1 MNDDNSILPIE
12 IDLNIAKKGEVS
24 EGVLS
29 ALGWQTKWLLKRM
42 FGDFGI
48 GNANVTG
55 TPEQL
60 AAFAAALG
68 NEKRYLEAFQKYGL
82 GDQNTFQS
90 KWRLDDAV
98 ARFERETGLKWPFN

>member
-1 MNDDNSILPIE
+1 MNDDNSIVPIE
-12 IDLNIAKKGEVS
+12 IDLDVANKGEIS

-42 FGDFGI
+42 FGDFGV
-48 GNANVTG
+48 GNANITG
-55 TPEQL
+55 TPTQI
-60 AAFAAALG
+60 AAFASALG

-82 GDQNTFQS
+82 GDAQTFQS

-98 ARFERETGLKWPFN
+98 ARFEGETGLKWPFN

>member
-1 MNDDNSILPIE
+1 MDDNNSILPIK
-12 IDLNIAKKGEVS
+12 IDLNVAKSGEVT

-42 FGDFGI
+42 FGDFNV
-48 GNANVTG
+48 GNASVTG

-68 NEKRYLEAFQKYGL
+68 NEKSYLEAFEKYGL
-82 GDQNTFQS
+82 GDEQTFQS

-98 ARFERETGLKWPFN
+98 ERFERETGLKWPFS